1 MVRFFSIAAL
11 CLLTP
16 MAIGCHNM
24 SETPIV
30 ELTRNSAFT
39 GCGNSNE
46 LFTQIK
52 VSSKSGCEIRS
63 VDVVLNAI
71 DGDVTAV
78 VLSCGGN
85 IVSKLPVVSGK
96 SKYRLKCGVKVD
108 SVGIINVGAD
118 VAGEAIEG
126 NHVSIDVSSVS
137 FRGAKVFPE
146 NPEPASREILL
157 VRKCLFMPGD
167 YGSKNYR
174 IPALRVLYDG
184 SILIANDKR
193 KYNETDLPEDI
204 DIVSRRSTDGGHTWT
219 EPVTI
224 VEGRGVGKGFGD
236 PVLVQAADGSVICA
250 FVGGAGLW
258 NSTPE
263 NPQRSY
269 IVRSDDG
276 GQTWSSPL
284 DVTSQIWGKSAE
296 RKECRMG
303 HSAFFGSGTGLLLT
317 KGKHAGRIMIVSAV
331 TTKDNRLDNYAFY
344 SDDNGHTWT
353 VSERAYIGGD
363 EAKVVELADGRV
375 LMSIRQNGKRGYNIS
390 SDGGH
395 TWGKQQLW
403 DDICTNAC
411 DGDIIRYDRNTLL
424 HSVPNSMKRENV
436 SIFVSTDEGKT
447 WPYSKSICHY
457 NSVYSSLAVLPDGTI
472 AAYIEENPAGAC
484 EMWFLN
490 FSFDWL
496 MKK

>member
-1 MVRFFSIAAL
+1 MIRFFSIAAL
-11 CLLTP
+11 CVLAP
-16 MAIGCHNM
+16 MAIGCCNM
-24 SETPIV
+24 SESPIV

-52 VSSKSGCEIRS
+52 VSSKSGCKIRS

-78 VLSCGGN
+78 ALSYGGN
-85 IVSKLPVVSGK
+85 IVSKYPVVPGK

-108 SVGIINVGAD
+108 SAGIINIGAD
-118 VAGEAIEG
+118 VSEKAIEG
-126 NHVSIDVSSVS
+126 NHVSVDVSSIS
-137 FRGAKVFPE
+137 FRGTAVFPE

-157 VRKCLFMPGD
+157 GRKCLFMPGD

-184 SILIANDKR
+184 SILVANDKR
-193 KYNETDLPEDI
+193 KYNEIDLPEDI
-204 DIVSRRSTDGGHTWT
+204 DIVSRRSTDGGRTWT

-224 VEGRGVGKGFGD
+224 VEGKGVGKGFGD

-258 NSTPE
+258 DSTPE

-284 DVTSQIWGKSAE
+284 DVTSQIWGASSE
-296 RKECRMG
+296 RIECRMS

-317 KGKHAGRIMIVSAV
+317 KGKYAGRIMIVSAV

-411 DGDIIRYDRNTLL
+411 DGDIIRYDRKTLL
-424 HSVPNSMKRENV
+424 HSVPNSM
-436 SIFVSTDEGKT
+436 
-447 WPYSKSICHY
+447 
-457 NSVYSSLAVLPDGTI
+457 
-472 AAYIEENPAGAC
+472 
-484 EMWFLN
+484 
-490 FSFDWL
+490 
-496 MKK
+496 